1 MKKAKTVGAKCHY
14 NNRILNKYLVLLLS
28 LLFFG
33 CGTSNDDTL
42 NQTDL
47 QELTKIEVTEYEGK
61 DLSSLTDFRENSI
74 KGPQYINTD
83 VYTLTIDGLVEQPIS
98 LTYDEVLDNQK
109 YTKVVTLH
117 CVEGWSVDILWEGI
131 LLADLF
137 EAVDIQESADTVIFH
152 SEDGYS
158 TALPLQTIMD
168 RQLMIAYKMNGVVLP
183 PERGFPFQ
191 LVAED
196 KLGYKWIKWITRIEL
211 SDDADYQGYWEQR
224 GFDNKADVKPQ
235 IK

>member
-1 MKKAKTVGAKCHY
+1 MKKAGTVAIKGRYASHNPY
-14 NNRILNKYLVLLLS
+14 KYLLLLLS
-28 LLFFG
+28 LLLFG
-33 CGTSNDDTL
+33 CGTSNDGETSE
-42 NQTDL
+42 TDL
-47 QELTKIEVTEYEGK
+47 EELTKIEVTEYEGQ
-61 DLSSLTDFRENSI
+61 DLSSVTDFRENSI
-74 KGPQYINTD
+74 KGSQYID
-83 VYTLTIDGLVEQPIS
+83 IDAYTLTIDGLIEQPVALS
-98 LTYDEVLDNQK
+98 YDEVLDNQK

-137 EAVDIQESADTVIFH
+137 EAVDVQESADTVIFH

-211 SDDADYQGYWEQR
+211 SDDADYEGYWEQR
-224 GFDNKADVKPQ
+224 GFDNEADVNP
-235 IK
+235 

>member
-1 MKKAKTVGAKCHY
+1 MKKVKKVGAKCHY
-14 NNRILNKYLVLLLS
+14 NNRILNKCLVLLLG

-33 CGTSNDDTL
+33 CGTSNDDTSS
-42 NQTDL
+42 QTDL

-83 VYTLTIDGLVEQPIS
+83 VYTLTIDGLVEQPNS

-211 SDDADYQGYWEQR
+211 SDDANYKGYWEQR
-224 GFDNKADVKPQ
+224 GFDNEADVNP
-235 IK
+235 

>member
-1 MKKAKTVGAKCHY
+1 
-14 NNRILNKYLVLLLS
+14 LLS

-33 CGTSNDDTL
+33 CGTSNDDTSS
-42 NQTDL
+42 QTDL

-83 VYTLTIDGLVEQPIS
+83 VYTLTIDGLVEQPNS

-211 SDDADYQGYWEQR
+211 SDDANYKGYWEQR
-224 GFDNKADVKPQ
+224 GFDNEADVNP
-235 IK
+235 

>member
-1 MKKAKTVGAKCHY
+1 MKKVKKVGAKCHY
-14 NNRILNKYLVLLLS
+14 NNRILNKCLVLLLS

-33 CGTSNDDTL
+33 CGTSNDDTSSL
-42 NQTDL
+42 TDL

-83 VYTLTIDGLVEQPIS
+83 VYTLTIDGLVEQPKS

-211 SDDADYQGYWEQR
+211 SDDANYKGYWEQR
-224 GFDNKADVKPQ
+224 GFDNEADVNP
-235 IK
+235 

>member
-1 MKKAKTVGAKCHY
+1 MKKAGTIAVKDRHA
-14 NNRILNKYLVLLLS
+14 NRISSKYLFLLMSLLL
-28 LLFFG
+28 FG
-33 CGTSNDDTL
+33 CGTANDDTTSE
-42 NQTDL
+42 TDL
-47 QELTKIEVTEYEGK
+47 EELTKIEVTEYEGQ

-74 KGPQYINTD
+74 KGPQYID
-83 VYTLTIDGLVEQPIS
+83 IDAYTLTIDGLIEQPVALS
-98 LTYDEVLDNQK
+98 YDEVLDNQK

-137 EAVDIQESADTVIFH
+137 EAVDVQESADTVIFY

-158 TALPLQTIMD
+158 TALPLRTIMD
-168 RQLMIAYKMNGVVLP
+168 KQLMIAYKMNGVVLP

-224 GFDNKADVKPQ
+224 GFDNEADVNP
-235 IK
+235 

>member
-1 MKKAKTVGAKCHY
+1 MKKVKKVGAKCHY
-14 NNRILNKYLVLLLS
+14 NNRILNKCLVLLLS

-33 CGTSNDDTL
+33 CGTSNDDTSSL
-42 NQTDL
+42 TDL

-74 KGPQYINTD
+74 KGPQYINYD
-83 VYTLTIDGLVEQPIS
+83 VYTLTIDGLIEQPIS

-211 SDDADYQGYWEQR
+211 SDDANYKGYWEQR
-224 GFDNKADVKPQ
+224 GFGNEADVNP
-235 IK
+235 

>member
-1 MKKAKTVGAKCHY
+1 MKKVKKVGAKCHY
-14 NNRILNKYLVLLLS
+14 NNRILNKCLVLLLS

-33 CGTSNDDTL
+33 CGTSNDDTSS
-42 NQTDL
+42 QTDL

-74 KGPQYINTD
+74 KGPQYINTG
-83 VYTLTIDGLVEQPIS
+83 VYTLTIDGLVEQPNS

-211 SDDADYQGYWEQR
+211 SDDANYKGYWEQR
-224 GFDNKADVKPQ
+224 GFDNEADVNP
-235 IK
+235 

>member
-1 MKKAKTVGAKCHY
+1 MKKVKKVGAKCHY
-14 NNRILNKYLVLLLS
+14 NNRILNKCLVLLLS

-33 CGTSNDDTL
+33 CGTSNDDTSS
-42 NQTDL
+42 QTDL

-83 VYTLTIDGLVEQPIS
+83 VYTLTIDGLVEQPNS
-98 LTYDEVLDNQK
+98 LTYDEALDNQK

-196 KLGYKWIKWITRIEL
+196 KLGYKWIKWITRTEL
-211 SDDADYQGYWEQR
+211 SDDANYKGYWEQR
-224 GFDNKADVKPQ
+224 GFDNEADVNP
-235 IK
+235 

>member
-1 MKKAKTVGAKCHY
+1 MKKVKKVGAKCHY
-14 NNRILNKYLVLLLS
+14 NNRILNKCLVLLLS

-33 CGTSNDDTL
+33 CGTSNDDTSSL
-42 NQTDL
+42 TDL

-74 KGPQYINTD
+74 KGPQYINND
-83 VYTLTIDGLVEQPIS
+83 VYTLTIDGLIEQPIS

-211 SDDADYQGYWEQR
+211 SDDANYKGYWEQR
-224 GFDNKADVKPQ
+224 GFGNEADVNP
-235 IK
+235 

>member
-1 MKKAKTVGAKCHY
+1 MKKVKKVGAKCHY
-14 NNRILNKYLVLLLS
+14 NNRILNKCLVLLLS

-33 CGTSNDDTL
+33 CGTSNDDTSS
-42 NQTDL
+42 QTDL

-74 KGPQYINTD
+74 KGPQYINND

-211 SDDADYQGYWEQR
+211 SDDANYKGYWEKR
-224 GFDNKADVKPQ
+224 GFDNEADVNP
-235 IK
+235 

>member
-1 MKKAKTVGAKCHY
+1 MKKVKKVGAKCHY
-14 NNRILNKYLVLLLS
+14 NNRILNKCLVLLLS

-33 CGTSNDDTL
+33 CGTSNDDTSS
-42 NQTDL
+42 QTDL

-83 VYTLTIDGLVEQPIS
+83 VYTLTIDGLVEQPNS

-168 RQLMIAYKMNGVVLP
+168 KQLMIAYKMNEVVLP

-211 SDDADYQGYWEQR
+211 SDDANYKGYWEQR
-224 GFDNKADVKPQ
+224 GFDNEADVNP
-235 IK
+235 

>member
-1 MKKAKTVGAKCHY
+1 MKKVKKVGAKCHY
-14 NNRILNKYLVLLLS
+14 NNRILNKCLVLLLS

-33 CGTSNDDTL
+33 CGTSNDDTSS
-42 NQTDL
+42 QTDL
-47 QELTKIEVTEYEGK
+47 QELTKIEVTEYEGN
-61 DLSSLTDFRENSI
+61 DLSSLSDFRENSI

-83 VYTLTIDGLVEQPIS
+83 VYTLTIDGLVEQPNS

-211 SDDADYQGYWEQR
+211 SDDANYKGYWEQR
-224 GFDNKADVKPQ
+224 GFDNEADVNP
-235 IK
+235 

>member
-1 MKKAKTVGAKCHY
+1 MKKVKKVGAKCHY
-14 NNRILNKYLVLLLS
+14 NNRILNKCLVLLLS

-33 CGTSNDDTL
+33 CGTSNDDTSS
-42 NQTDL
+42 QTDL

-74 KGPQYINTD
+74 KGPQYINND
-83 VYTLTIDGLVEQPIS
+83 VYTLTIDGLIEQPIS

-109 YTKVVTLH
+109 YTMVVTLH

-168 RQLMIAYKMNGVVLP
+168 RQLMIAYKINGVVLP

-211 SDDADYQGYWEQR
+211 SDDANYKGYWEQR
-224 GFDNKADVKPQ
+224 GFDNEADVNP
-235 IK
+235 

>member
-1 MKKAKTVGAKCHY
+1 MKKAGTVAVKGRYA
-14 NNRILNKYLVLLLS
+14 NRISNKYLFLLLS
-28 LLFFG
+28 LLLFG
-33 CGTSNDDTL
+33 CGTSNDGDTSE
-42 NQTDL
+42 TDL
-47 QELTKIEVTEYEGK
+47 EELTKIEVTEYEGQ

-74 KGPQYINTD
+74 KGPQYID
-83 VYTLTIDGLVEQPIS
+83 IDAYTLTIDGLVEQPVALS
-98 LTYDEVLDNQK
+98 YDEVLDNQK

-117 CVEGWSVDILWEGI
+117 CVEGWSVDILWEGV

-137 EAVDIQESADTVIFH
+137 EAVDVQETADTVIFY

-211 SDDADYQGYWEQR
+211 SDDADYKGYWEQR
-224 GFDNKADVKPQ
+224 GFDNEADVNP
-235 IK
+235 

>member
-1 MKKAKTVGAKCHY
+1 MKKVKKVGAKCHY
-14 NNRILNKYLVLLLS
+14 NNRILNKCLVLLLS

-33 CGTSNDDTL
+33 CGTSNDDTSSL
-42 NQTDL
+42 TDL

-83 VYTLTIDGLVEQPIS
+83 VYTLTIDGLVEQPNS

-196 KLGYKWIKWITRIEL
+196 KLGYKWIKWITRTEL
-211 SDDADYQGYWEQR
+211 SDDANYKGYWEQR
-224 GFDNKADVKPQ
+224 GFGNEADVNP
-235 IK
+235 

>member
-1 MKKAKTVGAKCHY
+1 MKKVKKVGAKCHY
-14 NNRILNKYLVLLLS
+14 NNRILNKCLVLLLS

-33 CGTSNDDTL
+33 CGTSNDDTSSL
-42 NQTDL
+42 TDL

-74 KGPQYINTD
+74 KGPQYID
-83 VYTLTIDGLVEQPIS
+83 IDSYKLTIDGLVEQPIS

-211 SDDADYQGYWEQR
+211 SDDANYKGYWEQR
-224 GFDNKADVKPQ
+224 GFGNEADVNP
-235 IK
+235 

>member
-1 MKKAKTVGAKCHY
+1 MKKAGTVAVKDRHA
-14 NNRILNKYLVLLLS
+14 NRISSKYLFLLMSLLL
-28 LLFFG
+28 FG
-33 CGTSNDDTL
+33 CGTANDDTTSE
-42 NQTDL
+42 TDL
-47 QELTKIEVTEYEGK
+47 EELTKIEVTEYEGQ

-74 KGPQYINTD
+74 KGPQYID
-83 VYTLTIDGLVEQPIS
+83 IDAYTLTIDGLVEQPVALS
-98 LTYDEVLDNQK
+98 YDEVLDNQK

-137 EAVDIQESADTVIFH
+137 EAVDVQESADTVIFY

-158 TALPLQTIMD
+158 TALPLRTIMD
-168 RQLMIAYKMNGVVLP
+168 KQLMIAYKMNGVVLP

-211 SDDADYQGYWEQR
+211 SDDADYEGYWEQR
-224 GFDNKADVKPQ
+224 GFDNEADVNP
-235 IK
+235 

>member
-1 MKKAKTVGAKCHY
+1 MDKAGTVAVKSRY
-14 NNRILNKYLVLLLS
+14 ANRIPKKYLFLLLS
-28 LLFFG
+28 LFLFG
-33 CGTSNDDTL
+33 CGTSNDDTSG
-42 NQTDL
+42 QTDL
-47 QELTKIEVTEYEGK
+47 EELTKIEVTEYEGQ

-74 KGPQYINTD
+74 KGPQYID
-83 VYTLTIDGLVEQPIS
+83 IDAYTLAIDGLVEQPVS
-98 LTYDEVLDNQK
+98 LSYDEVLDNQK

-137 EAVDIQESADTVIFH
+137 EAVDVKATADTVIFY

-158 TALPLQTIMD
+158 TSLPLRTIMD
-168 RQLMIAYKMNGVVLP
+168 RQLMLAYKMNGVILP

-211 SDDADYQGYWEQR
+211 SDDADYEGYWEQR
-224 GFDNKADVKPQ
+224 GFDNEADVKP
-235 IK
+235 

>member
-1 MKKAKTVGAKCHY
+1 MKKVKKVGAKCHY
-14 NNRILNKYLVLLLS
+14 NNRILNKCLVLLLS

-33 CGTSNDDTL
+33 CGTSNDDTSS
-42 NQTDL
+42 QTDL

-117 CVEGWSVDILWEGI
+117 CVEGWSVGILWEGI

-211 SDDADYQGYWEQR
+211 SDDANYKGYWEQR
-224 GFDNKADVKPQ
+224 GFDNEADVNP
-235 IK
+235 

>member
-1 MKKAKTVGAKCHY
+1 MKKVKKVGAKCHY
-14 NNRILNKYLVLLLS
+14 NNRILNKCLVLLLS

-33 CGTSNDDTL
+33 CGTSNDDTSS
-42 NQTDL
+42 QTDL

-168 RQLMIAYKMNGVVLP
+168 RQLMIAYKMNGVALP

-211 SDDADYQGYWEQR
+211 SDDANYKGYWEQR
-224 GFDNKADVKPQ
+224 GFDNEADVNP
-235 IK
+235 

>member
-1 MKKAKTVGAKCHY
+1 MKKVKKVGAKCHY
-14 NNRILNKYLVLLLS
+14 NNRILNKCLVLLLS

-33 CGTSNDDTL
+33 CGTSNDDTSS
-42 NQTDL
+42 QTDL

-83 VYTLTIDGLVEQPIS
+83 VYTLTIDGLVEQPNS

-152 SEDGYS
+152 TEDGYS

-211 SDDADYQGYWEQR
+211 SDDANYKGYWEQR
-224 GFDNKADVKPQ
+224 GFDNEADVNP
-235 IK
+235 

>member
-1 MKKAKTVGAKCHY
+1 MKKVEKVGAKCHY
-14 NNRILNKYLVLLLS
+14 NNRILNKCLVLLLS

-33 CGTSNDDTL
+33 CGTSNDDTSS
-42 NQTDL
+42 QTDL

-83 VYTLTIDGLVEQPIS
+83 VYTLTIDGLVEQPNS

-211 SDDADYQGYWEQR
+211 SDDANYKGYWEQR
-224 GFDNKADVKPQ
+224 GFDNEADVNP
-235 IK
+235 

>member
-1 MKKAKTVGAKCHY
+1 MKKAGTVAIKGRYASHIPY
-14 NNRILNKYLVLLLS
+14 KYLLLLLS
-28 LLFFG
+28 LLLFG
-33 CGTSNDDTL
+33 SGTSNDGETSE
-42 NQTDL
+42 TDL
-47 QELTKIEVTEYEGK
+47 EELTKIEVTEYEGQ
-61 DLSSLTDFRENSI
+61 DLSSVTDFRENSI
-74 KGPQYINTD
+74 KGSQYID
-83 VYTLTIDGLVEQPIS
+83 IDAYTLTIDGLIEQPVALS
-98 LTYDEVLDNQK
+98 YDEVLDNQK

-137 EAVDIQESADTVIFH
+137 EAVDVQESADTVIFH

-168 RQLMIAYKMNGVVLP
+168 RQLMLAYKMNGVVLP

-211 SDDADYQGYWEQR
+211 SDDADYEGYWEQR
-224 GFDNKADVKPQ
+224 GFDNEADVNP
-235 IK
+235 

>member
-1 MKKAKTVGAKCHY
+1 MKKVKKVGAKCHY
-14 NNRILNKYLVLLLS
+14 NNRIINKCLVLLLS

-33 CGTSNDDTL
+33 CGTSNDDTSS
-42 NQTDL
+42 QTDL

-83 VYTLTIDGLVEQPIS
+83 IYTLTIDGLVEQPNS
-98 LTYDEVLDNQK
+98 LNYDEVLDNQK

-211 SDDADYQGYWEQR
+211 SDDANYKGYWEQR
-224 GFDNKADVKPQ
+224 GFDNEADVNP
-235 IK
+235 

>member
-1 MKKAKTVGAKCHY
+1 MEKVGKFAVKSRY
-14 NNRILNKYLVLLLS
+14 ANRIPKNYLLLLLS
-28 LLFFG
+28 LLLFG
-33 CGTSNDDTL
+33 CGTSNDGDTSE
-42 NQTDL
+42 TDL
-47 QELTKIEVTEYEGK
+47 EELTKIEVAEYEGQ

-74 KGPQYINTD
+74 KGPQYIDIDT
-83 VYTLTIDGLVEQPIS
+83 YMLTIDGLVEQPAS
-98 LTYDEVLDNQK
+98 LSYGEVLDNQK

-117 CVEGWSVDILWEGI
+117 CVEGWSVDILWEGV

-137 EAVDIQESADTVIFH
+137 EGVDVQESADTVIFY

-158 TALPLQTIMD
+158 TSLPLQTIMD

-211 SDDADYQGYWEQR
+211 SDDADFKGYWEQR
-224 GFDNKADVKPQ
+224 GFDNEADVKP
-235 IK
+235 

>member
-1 MKKAKTVGAKCHY
+1 MDKAGTVAVKSRYAK
-14 NNRILNKYLVLLLS
+14 RIPYKYLFLLLT
-28 LLFFG
+28 LLLFG
-33 CGTSNDDTL
+33 CGTSNNDTTIE
-42 NQTDL
+42 TDL
-47 QELTKIEVTEYEGK
+47 EELTKIEVTEYEGQ

-74 KGPQYINTD
+74 KGPQYID
-83 VYTLTIDGLVEQPIS
+83 LDDYTLTIDGLVEQPVS
-98 LTYDEVLDNQK
+98 LSYDEVLDNQK

-137 EAVDIQESADTVIFH
+137 DGVDVQATADTVIFY

-158 TALPLQTIMD
+158 TSLPLQTIMD
-168 RQLMIAYKMNGVVLP
+168 RQLMLAYKMNGVELP

-211 SDDADYQGYWEQR
+211 SDDTDYEGYWEER
-224 GFDNKADVKPQ
+224 GFDNEADVDP
-235 IK
+235 

>member
-1 MKKAKTVGAKCHY
+1 MKKVKKVGAKCHY
-14 NNRILNKYLVLLLS
+14 NNRILNKCLVLLLS

-33 CGTSNDDTL
+33 CGTSNDDTSS
-42 NQTDL
+42 QTDL

-83 VYTLTIDGLVEQPIS
+83 VYTLTIDGLVEQPNS

-211 SDDADYQGYWEQR
+211 SDDANYKGYWEQR
-224 GFDNKADVKPQ
+224 GFGNEADVNP
-235 IK
+235 

>member
-1 MKKAKTVGAKCHY
+1 MKKVKKVGAKCHY
-14 NNRILNKYLVLLLS
+14 NNRILNKCLVLLLS

-33 CGTSNDDTL
+33 CGTSNDDTSS
-42 NQTDL
+42 QTDL

-158 TALPLQTIMD
+158 TALPLQAIMD

-211 SDDADYQGYWEQR
+211 SDDANYKGYWEQR
-224 GFDNKADVKPQ
+224 GFDNEADVNP
-235 IK
+235 